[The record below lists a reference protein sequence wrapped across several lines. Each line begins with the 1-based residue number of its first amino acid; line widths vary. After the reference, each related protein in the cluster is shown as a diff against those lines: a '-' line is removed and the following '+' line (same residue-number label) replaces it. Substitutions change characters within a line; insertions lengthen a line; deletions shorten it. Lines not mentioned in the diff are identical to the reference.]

1 MKLNTRRTIDVG
13 FAFMSIC
20 AFWQVYDSIVPLMLK
35 NTFGID
41 GALKGLLMALDNVL
55 ALVLLPV
62 LGALS
67 DRTHTRFGR
76 RMPFIV
82 CGTAAAVVFLMLLPL
97 ADDLENLPLFCVALG
112 LVLLSMA
119 AYRSPAVALMPDV
132 TPKPLRSSGNA
143 VINLMGTIGGIA
155 ALLSINFLVP
165 QSGKPDYMPLFGVLA
180 GFMVLCILVLVLRV
194 NEPKLC
200 RLAQEEAAA
209 LGEIDDPEEDAGTG
223 KKLPKEV
230 RRSLLLIL
238 ASVFL
243 LFMGYNA
250 VSTWFSTYATTVW
263 GMKGGSFSLPLTV
276 AQGAALAA
284 YVPVGALSSRIGRK
298 RTILCGAAALALC
311 FGSCLFF
318 QAFSPVIYGLFVLAG
333 AGYAVVI
340 VNIFPMVWEM
350 CRGADVGRY
359 TGYYYTMS
367 MGAQVITPIVSSALM
382 SAGYRFL
389 GSADPDAGYVLLFPY
404 AAVFIVL
411 CLVTM
416 SQVRHGDAK
425 PPKKLGLAA
434 FDVDD

>member
-1 MKLNTRRTIDVG
+1 MKLNTRRTVDVG

-20 AFWQVYDSIVPLMLK
+20 AFWQIYDSIVPLMLK

-41 GALKGLLMALDNVL
+41 GTLKGVIMALDNVL

-67 DRTHTRFGR
+67 DRTQTRFGR

-82 CGTAAAVVFLMLLPL
+82 CGTAASVVFLMLLPL
-97 ADDLENLPLFCVALG
+97 ADDLVNLPLFCAALG

-119 AYRSPAVALMPDV
+119 SYRSPAVALMPDV
-132 TPKPLRSSGNA
+132 TPKPLRSKGNA

-165 QSGKPDYMPLFGVLA
+165 DSGKPDYLPLFAVLA
-180 GFMVLCILVLVLRV
+180 GFMLICIGILVLRV
-194 NEPKLC
+194 NEPALC
-200 RLAQEEAAA
+200 RLAAEETAAMHYAEQEE
-209 LGEIDDPEEDAGTG
+209 EDNAG
-223 KKLPKEV
+223 KKLPKDV
-230 RRSLLLIL
+230 RRSLILIL

-298 RTILCGAAALALC
+298 RTILCGAAVLALC

-318 QAFSPVIYGLFVLAG
+318 TAFSPVIYVLFVLAG
-333 AGYAVVI
+333 AGYAAII

-367 MGAQVITPIVSSALM
+367 MSAQIITPIVSSTLM

-389 GSADPDAGYVLLFPY
+389 GSADPDAGYALLFPY
-404 AAVFIVL
+404 AAVFIAG
-411 CLVTM
+411 CFVTM
-416 SQVRHGDAK
+416 TMVRHGDAK
-425 PPKKLGLAA
+425 PVKKSALEA